1 MIKKLLST
9 AIAIALSSSTIAIAK
24 DSIDE
29 NSIDSEENQAHNI
42 MTLEIKPTADK
53 YEPEIKEVKEVKD
66 ESNDFEIL
74 DRLLSEYKAPELDE
88 IQIKYQKESIEKINE
103 LYFDKENYNKE
114 ELNELFINFIS
125 MGLNEAADHILNNE
139 NTDIE
144 INGFNK
150 RGITP
155 LIAASISTTAGGN
168 TEYALKLIKLG
179 ADVNLGTLANKM
191 SPTSFA
197 SITDNY
203 QVLGLLIAAGSKFMK
218 EDGLDYR
225 PIDYAIANNSER
237 SATILSEALSARI
250 KEEMKKE
257 PILNGQD

>member
-24 DSIDE
+24 DFVDE
-29 NSIDSEENQAHNI
+29 NSIDSEENQVHNI
-42 MTLEIKPTADK
+42 MTLEIKPTTDK
-53 YEPEIKEVKEVKD
+53 YEPETKEVKD

-125 MGLNEAADHILNNE
+125 MGLNGAADHILNNE

-237 SATILSEALSARI
+237 SASILSEALSARI